1 MAGRALLALLARE
14 EYKAGKAGR
23 SNAGLRVVNSAGERK
38 SVWGPRRDAGV
49 KMRDTDVGWGGRFD
63 LRPPGANRAVPVG
76 NSWLMNED

>member
-49 KMRDTDVGWGGRFD
+49 KMRVRIDENMVLGPSATKQAG
-63 LRPPGANRAVPVG
+63 
-76 NSWLMNED
+76 S